1 MSTGKREKFSSRFTF
16 IMAMAGSAIG
26 LGNIWRFP
34 YMVGEYGG
42 AAFIIIYILC
52 SLFISLPIFICE
64 AIVGRRTGSS
74 SYDAMNKLA
83 PGSNWKLVGLVTV
96 VTAFVITSYYSVVGG
111 WSLDYF
117 IRSFSGGLKAVSQE
131 EATGIFTKFSS
142 SVWEPLIAFTGFLA
156 LSASIVAA
164 GVKGGIEK
172 FTKWATPSLGI
183 LIIIIAVYSISLPG
197 SSAGVEY
204 LVKPDWS
211 KLTPSTF
218 SYALGQ
224 SFYSL
229 SLGVGCVVVYSSFM
243 KKSDNILASGGWT
256 ALFDTLFAI
265 IAGFAVMPAVF
276 AAGIEPG
283 SGPSLVF
290 ETLPYIFFQMGQQA
304 PALSRIITILFF
316 LAILVAALTSSI
328 SMFEVCVEH
337 MVDHKKQSRKKA
349 AIRFFIWTWVLGVL
363 CCLSFGVLKNV
374 RIFGNS
380 IFSTCDILSSN
391 YLMTLTALVMSI
403 FVGWKMDKSEVRDE
417 FTNGGT
423 LKGNARIFD
432 SLHFVV
438 KWIIPVMI
446 VEIFVSNFINI

>member
-1 MSTGKREKFSSRFTF
+1 MAGKREKFSSRFTF

-34 YMVGEYGG
+34 YIVGEYGG

-52 SLFISLPIFICE
+52 SLFIALPIFVCE

-74 SYDAMNKLA
+74 CYDAMNKLA
-83 PGSNWKLVGLVTV
+83 PGSKWKFIGIVTV
-96 VTAFVITSYYSVVGG
+96 ITAFVITSYYSVVGG

-117 IRSFSGGLKAVSQE
+117 IRSCSGGLRSATQA
-131 EATGIFTKFSS
+131 EATGIFTNFSS
-142 SVWEPLIAFTGFLA
+142 SVWEPLVAFTGFLA
-156 LSASIVAA
+156 LSAIIVAA

-183 LIIIIAVYSISLPG
+183 LIIFIAIYSISLPG
-197 SSAGVEY
+197 ASAGVEY

-256 ALFDTLFAI
+256 AVFDTFFAI

-276 AAGIEPG
+276 AANIEPA

-304 PALSRIITILFF
+304 PVLSRIITIMFF

-337 MVDHKKQSRKKA
+337 MSDHYKMPRKKA
-349 AIRFFIWTWVLGVL
+349 AIWFFAGTWVLGSL
-363 CCLSFGVLKNV
+363 CCLSFGALEDVK
-374 RIFGNS
+374 IFGNT

-423 LKGNARIFD
+423 LKWNARIYN

-438 KWIIPVMI
+438 KWIVPIMI
-446 VEIFVSNFINI
+446 IEIFISNFIK